1 MEKST
6 RSALGA
12 LLQTAQKFGK
22 PLEIVKNSTLNQKF
36 GVFEDI
42 LPDPTDD
49 VAVQYV
55 AIGNGGHRSELGLD
69 NMALF
74 KSIPHMPRHTSLY
87 KHMPFIIRPADT
99 DLVAAERVNYR
110 LRKEI
115 DVNGTKYAAYYL
127 KKLDLSLTTPTLEYR
142 TVIDG
147 VVSSQPW
154 EPGLDDLN
162 PTPPLINP
170 NQVLTTGDDY
180 IAASARVPLVFTP
193 AETTELINVATI
205 LYGNPGY
212 AIVSEVALCSG
223 VDRLLSGS
231 FNGVSINY
239 TEAVGVQV
247 SDFLATLFVA
257 PFQTNGVKIDLDAGS
272 VEPLLV
278 LS

>member
-49 VAVQYV
+49 LAVRYV
-55 AIGNGGHRSELGLD
+55 AIGNGGHRTEVGKD
-69 NMALF
+69 NLALF
-74 KSIPHMPRHTSLY
+74 NSIPHMPRHTSLY
-87 KHMPFIIRPADT
+87 KHMPFIMRPADN
-99 DLVAAERVNYR
+99 DLIAAERVNYR

-115 DVNGTKYAAYYL
+115 DINGTRYAAYYL
-127 KKLDLSLTTPTLEYR
+127 RKLDLLNTTPTLEYR
-142 TVIDG
+142 TVVDG
-147 VVSSQPW
+147 AVTSTPW
-154 EPGLDDLN
+154 EPSLDDLN

-170 NQVLTTGDDY
+170 NQVMTTGDDY
-180 IAASARVPLVFTP
+180 IAATARVPLVFTE
-193 AETTELINVATI
+193 AETSELINVATI
-205 LYGNPGY
+205 LYGDPGY
-212 AIVSEVALCSG
+212 AIISEVALCSG
-223 VDRLLSGS
+223 IDKLLSGS
-231 FNGVSINY
+231 FNGVSMNY
-239 TEAVGVQV
+239 TEAIGVQV
-247 SDFLATLFVA
+247 NDFLATLFVA
-257 PFQTNGVKIDLDAGS
+257 PFQTKGVTIDLDAGS